1 MEHTHVVWYKDGA
14 TVVASAALVVSLLSW
29 LISLVHTRSLELST
43 AHEDLIVVI
52 RRILATGRENI
63 ERAEKY
69 SGNKPVMSLIDGM
82 ARQEMGVLAAQ
93 SAKSAR
99 MLGSKRV
106 VSAEYM
112 TIARAQEEA
121 GDFESQGYFVQKAV
135 ETAKTNYDKRNAL
148 FDSANYFFK
157 HRGFEEGRR
166 EFRQF
171 LEVLRDND
179 TLTQDEIADAAVGL
193 HLAWAGVELQRAGD
207 LAAANAQLQA
217 AADVIQGLSA
227 GPFRQALQKSLD
239 DFVQGGNPPTGAP
252 AVPPPA
258 GAASTPASV
267 V

>member
-52 RRILATGRENI
+52 LATGRENI

-82 ARQEMGVLAAQ
+82 ARQEINVLAAQ

-99 MLGSKRV
+99 MLGPKRV

-135 ETAKTNYDKRNAL
+135 ETAKTNNDKRNAL

-207 LAAANAQLQA
+207 LNAANAQLQA

-239 DFVQGGNPPTGAP
+239 DFVQGGSAPTVAP

-258 GAASTPASV
+258 GTAPANV